1 MIVLFTDFGL
11 EGPFTGQVLA
21 VLQQAAPGVAVI
33 SLFADA
39 PAGQPKPSAY
49 LLAAYSAWFP
59 EGTVFVCVVDP
70 GVGSERRAVIVEADG
85 KFFVGP
91 DNGLFDI
98 VLRRY
103 SDASL
108 WEITWQPPSLS
119 ASFHGRDLFAPVA
132 AWLARGEALG
142 GLSRPA
148 DDRAA
153 ERGWPDDLTE
163 IVYVDR
169 YGNALTGLRGTQV
182 PADARLVVGGRSI
195 PPAATF
201 SAAPPGAAF
210 WYVNSNGLAE
220 IAVNGGRANAVLG
233 LEIGSQ
239 VTIKN

>member
-11 EGPFTGQVLA
+11 EGPYTGQVLA

-39 PAGQPKPSAY
+39 PAGRPKPSAY
-49 LLAAYSAWFP
+49 LLAAYAAWFP
-59 EGTVFVCVVDP
+59 ESTVFLCVVDP
-70 GVGSERRAVIVEADG
+70 GVGSDRRAVVAEAGG
-85 KFFVGP
+85 KAFVGP

-98 VLRRY
+98 VVRRA
-103 SDASL
+103 SDPRL
-108 WEITWQPPSLS
+108 WEIAWRPPALS

-132 AWLARGEALG
+132 ARLARGEALG
-142 GLSRPA
+142 GLVRPA
-148 DDRAA
+148 DDRSS
-153 ERGWPDDLTE
+153 ERGWPDDFGE
-163 IVYVDR
+163 IVYLDH

-182 PADARLVVGGRSI
+182 PADARLVAGGRSI
-195 PPAATF
+195 PPAVTF

-220 IAVNGGRANAVLG
+220 IAVNGGRATAVLG
-233 LEIGSQ
+233 LEVGSQ